1 MLPGRV
7 SESAF
12 GPHHRTPRPIGPER
26 PGFDCGDMDSES
38 GHLLADRLENPFQ
51 RVLLPDYQKTGE
63 CGTVL
68 RPGQTVTGR

>member
-1 MLPGRV
+1 
-7 SESAF
+7 
-12 GPHHRTPRPIGPER
+12 
-26 PGFDCGDMDSES
+26 MDSES